1 MKAGSPATW
10 MRDGL
15 RRTLLAACLVGFWLS
30 LLACW
35 AAAPLAFY
43 PYTVFD
49 PASCAGLP
57 AGASFDLAIGTLPL
71 LLAMS
76 AVYALPIVFLVGM
89 SRFSTPARNRAYP
102 KAGIV
107 LFAISLAITWVET
120 LGDALACNAS
130 GGFPLWDAAR
140 AILVLGSIL
149 VTPALFIEAVGMA
162 RHYVVDPD

>member
-1 MKAGSPATW
+1 

-15 RRTLLAACLVGFWLS
+15 RRTLLAACLIGFWLS

-35 AAAPLAFY
+35 AAAPLVFY

-57 AGASFDLAIGTLPL
+57 AGDSFDLAIGTLPL
-71 LLAMS
+71 LIAMS
-76 AVYALPIVFLVGM
+76 AVYALPIGFLIGL
-89 SRFSTPARNRAYP
+89 SRLGAEIGNRIYP
-102 KAGIV
+102 KAAIV
-107 LFAISLAITWVET
+107 LFSASLAITWVES

-130 GGFPLWDAAR
+130 GGLPLWSATR

>member
-1 MKAGSPATW
+1 MSE
-10 MRDGL
+10 RL

-49 PASCAGLP
+49 AASCAGLP

-71 LLAMS
+71 LIAMS
-76 AVYALPIVFLVGM
+76 AVYALPIGFLIGL
-89 SRFSTPARNRAYP
+89 SRFSANTGNRVYP
-102 KAGIV
+102 KAAIV
-107 LFAISLAITWVET
+107 LFSASLAITWVET

-140 AILVLGSIL
+140 AILVLGSTL
-149 VTPALFIEAVGMA
+149 ATLALFIEAVSMA